1 MAIQK
6 KGLLIGGLILVLAAA
21 GGICAT
27 VLPDVLQKEPSD
39 TTVLSSDLDSSD
51 TAKTTDADAVSADQ
65 APDTYQSLMSQYY
78 TSFVKN
84 DPEMLYRLMAP
95 PAYWTYYM
103 EHYGKTKQ
111 DVVNTYQQAIAD
123 TMADW
128 REQCG
133 TDVSVSFSITGMS
146 EQSDEFLT
154 EWTEDMNEMLGAD
167 TVHAEDAVT
176 LQVERTLK
184 GSEDTITEI
193 LSPTLIQVDGLW
205 YILQEDTAADQQPT
219 E

>member
-1 MAIQK
+1 
-6 KGLLIGGLILVLAAA
+6 
-21 GGICAT
+21 
-27 VLPDVLQKEPSD
+27 
-39 TTVLSSDLDSSD
+39 
-51 TAKTTDADAVSADQ
+51 
-65 APDTYQSLMSQYY
+65 
-78 TSFVKN
+78 
-84 DPEMLYRLMAP
+84 
-95 PAYWTYYM
+95 M

-111 DVVNTYQQAIAD
+111 DVIDTYQQAIAD

-128 REQCG
+128 RNQCG

-146 EQSDEFLT
+146 EQSDAFLT

-184 GSEDTITEI
+184 GSKNTITEV

-205 YILQEDTAADQQPT
+205 YVLQEDSTANQQPT

>member
-6 KGLLIGGLILVLAAA
+6 KGLLIGGLILVLAAV

-27 VLPDVLQKEPSD
+27 VLPDVVQKKSSQEISSVSD
-39 TTVLSSDLDSSD
+39 SGNANTKS
-51 TAKTTDADAVSADQ
+51 TTDAASADQ

-78 TSFVKN
+78 TAFVKN
-84 DPEMLYRLMAP
+84 DPEGLYRLMAP
-95 PAYWTYYM
+95 PKYWSYYM

-111 DVVNTYQQAIAD
+111 DVIDIYQQAIAD

-128 REQCG
+128 RNQCG

-146 EQSDEFLT
+146 EQSDAFLT

-167 TVHAEDAVT
+167 MVHAEDAVT

-184 GSEDTITEI
+184 GNQNTITEI

-205 YILQEDTAADQQPT
+205 YVLQEDSAANQQPT

>member
-1 MAIQK
+1 MAMQK
-6 KGLLIGGLILVLAAA
+6 KGMLLGGLLLILVAA

-27 VLPDVLQKEPSD
+27 VLPGVVHKTPSQEAN
-39 TTVLSSDLDSSD
+39 VSSEMDS
-51 TAKTTDADAVSADQ
+51 TASKTDAASADQ

-78 TSFVKN
+78 TAFVKN
-84 DPEMLYRLMAP
+84 DPEALYQLMAP
-95 PAYWTYYM
+95 SAYWSYYM
-103 EHYGKTKQ
+103 EHYEKTKQ
-111 DVVNTYQQAIAD
+111 DVIATYQQAIAD

-128 REQCG
+128 RERCG
-133 TDVSVSFSITGMS
+133 MDVSVSFAITGMA
-146 EQSDEFLT
+146 EQSDAFLT
-154 EWTEDMNEMLGAD
+154 EWTEDMNEMMGED

-184 GSEDTITEI
+184 GSKDTITEI

-205 YILQEDTAADQQPT
+205 YVLQEDSTANQQPT

>member
-1 MAIQK
+1 MAMQK
-6 KGLLIGGLILVLAAA
+6 KGLLLGGLLLILVAA

-27 VLPDVLQKEPSD
+27 VLPGVVHKTPSQEAN
-39 TTVLSSDLDSSD
+39 VSSEMDS
-51 TAKTTDADAVSADQ
+51 TASKTDAASADQ

-78 TSFVKN
+78 TAFVKN
-84 DPEMLYRLMAP
+84 DPEALYQLMAP
-95 PAYWTYYM
+95 SAYWSYYM
-103 EHYGKTKQ
+103 EHYEKTKQ
-111 DVVNTYQQAIAD
+111 DVIATYQQAIAD

-128 REQCG
+128 RERCG
-133 TDVSVSFSITGMS
+133 MDVSVSFAITGMA
-146 EQSDEFLT
+146 EQSDAFLT
-154 EWTEDMNEMLGAD
+154 EWTEDMNEMMGED

-184 GSEDTITEI
+184 GSKDTITEI

-205 YILQEDTAADQQPT
+205 YVLQEDSTANQQPT

>member
-6 KGLLIGGLILVLAAA
+6 KGLLIGGLILVLVAV

-27 VLPDVLQKEPSD
+27 VLPDVLQKESSQV
-39 TTVLSSDLDSSD
+39 TSSSSDSDSSD
-51 TAKTTDADAVSADQ
+51 TESTTDAASAEQ

-78 TSFVKN
+78 TAFVKN

-111 DVVNTYQQAIAD
+111 DVIDTYQQAIAD
-123 TMADW
+123 TMAAW
-128 REQCG
+128 RNQCG

-146 EQSDEFLT
+146 EQSDAFLT

-184 GSEDTITEI
+184 GSENTITEI

-205 YILQEDTAADQQPT
+205 YILQEDAADQQPT

>member
-6 KGLLIGGLILVLAAA
+6 KGLLIGGLILVLAAV

-27 VLPDVLQKEPSD
+27 VLPDVVQKESSQGMSS
-39 TTVLSSDLDSSD
+39 SSDSD
-51 TAKTTDADAVSADQ
+51 DANTESTTDAASVDQ

-78 TSFVKN
+78 TAFVKN
-84 DPEMLYRLMAP
+84 DPEVLYRLMAP
-95 PAYWTYYM
+95 PEYWSYYM

-111 DVVNTYQQAIAD
+111 DVIDTYQQAIAD

-128 REQCG
+128 RNQCG

-146 EQSDEFLT
+146 EQSDAFLT

-184 GSEDTITEI
+184 GSKNTITEV

-205 YILQEDTAADQQPT
+205 YVLQEDSTANQQPT

>member
-6 KGLLIGGLILVLAAA
+6 KGLLIGGLLLVLVAA
-21 GGICAT
+21 GGVCAA
-27 VLPDVLQKEPSD
+27 VLPDVLQKEPSQ
-39 TTVLSSDLDSSD
+39 TTVSSSDSDHSD
-51 TAKTTDADAVSADQ
+51 TEKDKHADVASADQ

-103 EHYGKTKQ
+103 EHYEKTKQ

-128 REQCG
+128 RERCG
-133 TDVSVSFSITGMS
+133 TDVTVSFSITGMS
-146 EQSDEFLT
+146 EQSDAFLT

-184 GSEDTITEI
+184 GSKDTITEI

-205 YILQEDTAADQQPT
+205 YILQEDTTVDQQPT

>member
-6 KGLLIGGLILVLAAA
+6 KGLLVGGLLLVLVAA

-27 VLPDVLQKEPSD
+27 VLPDIVHK
-39 TTVLSSDLDSSD
+39 TTSEGTSVSSDSGRTES
-51 TAKTTDADAVSADQ
+51 TTDAASADQ

-78 TSFVKN
+78 TAFVNN
-84 DPEMLYRLMAP
+84 DPETLYQLMAP
-95 PAYWTYYM
+95 SAYWSYYM

-111 DVVNTYQQAIAD
+111 DVIDTYQQAIAD

-128 REQCG
+128 RERCG
-133 TDVSVSFSITGMS
+133 MDVSVSFAITGMA
-146 EQSDEFLT
+146 EQSDAFLT
-154 EWTEDMNEMLGAD
+154 EWTEDMNEMLGED

-184 GSEDTITEI
+184 GSKDTITEI

-205 YILQEDTAADQQPT
+205 YVLQEDSAVNQQPT

>member
-6 KGLLIGGLILVLAAA
+6 KGLLIGGLLLVLVAA
-21 GGICAT
+21 GGVCAA
-27 VLPDVLQKEPSD
+27 VLPDVLQKEPSH
-39 TTVLSSDLDSSD
+39 TTVSSSDSDHSD
-51 TAKTTDADAVSADQ
+51 TEKDKNTDEVNANQ

-103 EHYGKTKQ
+103 EHYEKTKQ

-128 REQCG
+128 RERCG
-133 TDVSVSFSITGMS
+133 TDVTVSFSITGMS
-146 EQSDEFLT
+146 EQSDAFLT

-167 TVHAEDAVT
+167 MVHAEDAVT

-184 GSEDTITEI
+184 GSKDTITEI

-205 YILQEDTAADQQPT
+205 YILQENTTVDQQPT

>member
-1 MAIQK
+1 
-6 KGLLIGGLILVLAAA
+6 
-21 GGICAT
+21 
-27 VLPDVLQKEPSD
+27 
-39 TTVLSSDLDSSD
+39 
-51 TAKTTDADAVSADQ
+51 
-65 APDTYQSLMSQYY
+65 
-78 TSFVKN
+78 
-84 DPEMLYRLMAP
+84 
-95 PAYWTYYM
+95 
-103 EHYGKTKQ
+103 
-111 DVVNTYQQAIAD
+111 
-123 TMADW
+123 
-128 REQCG
+128 
-133 TDVSVSFSITGMS
+133 MS